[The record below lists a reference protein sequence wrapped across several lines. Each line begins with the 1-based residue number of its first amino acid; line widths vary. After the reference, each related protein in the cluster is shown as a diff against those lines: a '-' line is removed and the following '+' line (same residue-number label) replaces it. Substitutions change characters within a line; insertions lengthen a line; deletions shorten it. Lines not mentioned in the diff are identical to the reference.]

1 MMHIAPRLPL
11 PSPGFLSRRGEAERR
26 RRTALLSTSAST
38 ESSRKAPVGKVGGT
52 VLAIIAVLCLSPDAT
67 LVQLIG
73 QHRTPEG
80 TLGASLVVTAWKNVL
95 LGLLMLIAACFLDGG
110 VGPMIEGLR
119 SGPAQACLATLFQM
133 TNQIGFSV
141 SFLLADTATALILI
155 SLNPLWA
162 ALLGWFALGESLP
175 CRTIV
180 ALMTASLSLG
190 VVFAPDLL
198 GLSSPQLEAQVGSS
212 TSNSSTI
219 GNYFA
224 LATGVS
230 VALYVT
236 VVRHASSS
244 CPKASMSASAGL
256 GALCAGLLSLCM
268 ALMRHTAPLQG
279 TDPQFWLFSAVDGCC
294 IATAA
299 TLQNLALRTITGVQ
313 CTLIM
318 LLQTVASPVFVYIV
332 LGVVPGLW
340 TILGGALLLV
350 VLATHE
356 LLNLRTTT
364 PPPSVTTPSSPPPS
378 PPTSPSSSSP
388 PSSPPFTPPSSP
400 PLPADS
406 RAAHLLDVEADRS
419 EELSLRERA
428 LAQLAAIADRPGE
441 ALERRLLYSLTAVG
455 GTFIGIVFG
464 WAALATILEDAGVY
478 SGACEAAGVAWP
490 CDKQAVGL
498 TMLYT
503 AATGGLLFGGLP
515 AGMFADAF
523 GAVPTCLMAGSVL
536 TAGSLGLAFL
546 PAAADDFFM
555 VPLILLGVGGMLS
568 FYTCAR
574 VAHSYPEDETF
585 LFTMINVLFDASA
598 GVPLIFFELH
608 AHLGLSREHIFGGY
622 AVFASIIFSGWA
634 VLFMRHQSR
643 AAAKA
648 AVAAATAQAHSDDP
662 AGGSDSEGGAKVEGG
677 ADDTDDA
684 TKLTRSHSPYL
695 IRPVSPDLPIAKAAV
710 SRQFLLGLGWFLL
723 NALHSNT
730 YLGTAKYVL
739 LFLGDVDGTYME
751 IFTASLSAVVL
762 FIPAISHA
770 IETLGLAASM
780 QAVTVMAMVH
790 AALTLVP
797 SLEAQMLTFGVFTV
811 YRASTFAIYSIFI
824 TRTFGIGK
832 LGRLLGT
839 SNSLAALQNL
849 LFLPAASKAVMVHLG
864 GDWSVVNMWFLLT
877 TILQWACVAA
887 MSVTQKEVSK
897 VDLFQL

>member
-1 MMHIAPRLPL
+1 MSHPGRRSRLLLPKSILGPGRSCAFAMMHIAPRLPL

-478 SGACEAAGVAWP
+478 SGHVKQQGGMAVRQAGRGAYHALYRGHRRAALWWASSGHVRGCLWCGAHLP
-490 CDKQAVGL
+490 DGRQRAHRGL
-498 TMLYT
+498 
-503 AATGGLLFGGLP
+503 AR
-515 AGMFADAF
+515 
-523 GAVPTCLMAGSVL
+523 TCLLAGCRRRFLHGPSH
-536 TAGSLGLAFL
+536 LARRRRHAL
-546 PAAADDFFM
+546 LLHMRASC
-555 VPLILLGVGGMLS
+555 PLI
-568 FYTCAR
+568 
-574 VAHSYPEDETF
+574 
-585 LFTMINVLFDASA
+585 
-598 GVPLIFFELH
+598 
-608 AHLGLSREHIFGGY
+608 SRG
-622 AVFASIIFSGWA
+622 
-634 VLFMRHQSR
+634 R
-643 AAAKA
+643 
-648 AVAAATAQAHSDDP
+648 
-662 AGGSDSEGGAKVEGG
+662 
-677 ADDTDDA
+677 
-684 TKLTRSHSPYL
+684 
-695 IRPVSPDLPIAKAAV
+695 DLPIHNDQ
-710 SRQFLLGLGWFLL
+710 RPL
-723 NALHSNT
+723 
-730 YLGTAKYVL
+730 
-739 LFLGDVDGTYME
+739 
-751 IFTASLSAVVL
+751 
-762 FIPAISHA
+762 
-770 IETLGLAASM
+770 
-780 QAVTVMAMVH
+780 
-790 AALTLVP
+790 
-797 SLEAQMLTFGVFTV
+797 
-811 YRASTFAIYSIFI
+811 R
-824 TRTFGIGK
+824 R
-832 LGRLLGT
+832 
-839 SNSLAALQNL
+839 
-849 LFLPAASKAVMVHLG
+849 LG
-864 GDWSVVNMWFLLT
+864 GRATHLL
-877 TILQWACVAA
+877 
-887 MSVTQKEVSK
+887 
-897 VDLFQL
+897 